1 MLQPYRILL
10 QIYRI
15 LLLPLKIY
23 HILKEFCSNL
33 MEFYHIL
40 WRFYEFYDF
49 TNFVA
54 IFQNF
59 IASFTFVFQSQQLYS
74 TRVFSTSNW
83 GLTSIYKCHVQKL
96 KIARFFCTVPQGRG
110 GEPEEESAGQSGQ
123 CSLLALEQWS
133 IEISN

>member
-10 QIYRI
+10 QNRI

-83 GLTSIYKCHVQKL
+83 GLTSINKCHVQKL
-96 KIARFFCTVPQGRG
+96 NFARFFLHCSPGQRWRARGRKCWPIWPMFTTG
-110 GEPEEESAGQSGQ
+110 SGTM
-123 CSLLALEQWS
+123 
-133 IEISN
+133 IHRNK